1 MIEAAATA
9 TASEPKRAAKE
20 ADGADALPQFSYALA
35 AATLEQ
41 RAGASL
47 KTHGGVPSKAAE
59 TARGERSAARNEN
72 PSQRAGAPQASPQ
85 TGVRGEAA
93 APKQSTEITQT
104 SPPAHPAESRGPDL
118 NPSST
123 SAFAGVNGAVAGIAI
138 TGAPGAGA
146 KASPQSEGAA
156 RDLASRTAV
165 ETLKAARASAPR
177 GTPSTHDFARLLARK
192 LDDGAT
198 SFHLRLDP
206 PELGRVEAKLLMG
219 EDGKAALALAFD
231 NQAALDLFSR
241 DEAQLRAAL
250 TAAGFNAGG
259 ADISFSLNQRSAE
272 TETEPAAIASAQRLP
287 IASEHSFLAPVS
299 TGVMDVSV

>member
-1 MIEAAATA
+1 MIEAAATV
-9 TASEPKRAAKE
+9 TASEPKRAVKE
-20 ADGADALPQFSYALA
+20 ADGADAQPQFSYALA

-47 KTHGGVPSKAAE
+47 KTHGGAPSKAAE
-59 TARGERSAARNEN
+59 TARSEPRAENAERAA
-72 PSQRAGAPQASPQ
+72 PRANMEAAPRQPAAL
-85 TGVRGEAA
+85 EAA
-93 APKQSTEITQT
+93 APLQKPADTGQNP
-104 SPPAHPAESRGPDL
+104 PPAHPGESRGGDL
-118 NPSST
+118 NPSP
-123 SAFAGVNGAVAGIAI
+123 APVFAGLSGSIAAAAA
-138 TGAPGAGA
+138 GAPGAGA
-146 KASPQSEGAA
+146 KPSPQIEGAA
-156 RDLASRTAV
+156 RDPAPRTAA

-177 GTPSTHDFARLLARK
+177 EAPSTQDFARLLARK

-198 SFHLRLDP
+198 AFHLRLDP

-272 TETEPAAIASAQRLP
+272 AETAPATIAAAQRLP